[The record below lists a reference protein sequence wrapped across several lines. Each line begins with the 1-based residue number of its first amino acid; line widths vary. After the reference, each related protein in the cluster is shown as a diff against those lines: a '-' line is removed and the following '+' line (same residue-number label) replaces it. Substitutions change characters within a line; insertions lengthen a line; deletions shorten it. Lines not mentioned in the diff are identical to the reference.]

1 MTDESLP
8 DEPGYSVR
16 QRGANGVRAEGV
28 RLHGAVMLIVRAIR
42 MNVPDT
48 HPGAQVVKCEAL
60 VKTLQQYMMS
70 KLGWREE
77 DPR

>member
-1 MTDESLP
+1 
-8 DEPGYSVR
+8 
-16 QRGANGVRAEGV
+16 
-28 RLHGAVMLIVRAIR
+28 MLIVRAIR